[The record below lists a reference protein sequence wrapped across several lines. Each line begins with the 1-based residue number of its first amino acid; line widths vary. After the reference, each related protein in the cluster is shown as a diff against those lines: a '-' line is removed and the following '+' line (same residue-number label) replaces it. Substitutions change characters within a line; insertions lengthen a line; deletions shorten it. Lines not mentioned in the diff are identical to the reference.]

1 MLPDLF
7 IYYSHM
13 EKEIEKKPPEF
24 PITSN
29 SKYLYFMYIFTLKP
43 IYCGRMMTLVIM
55 LSYTG
60 ILRPAGR
67 KALCVFCN
75 VESVLF

>member
-29 SKYLYFMYIFTLKP
+29 SKYLYFMYKYLH
-43 IYCGRMMTLVIM
+43 LNQ
-55 LSYTG
+55 YT
-60 ILRPAGR
+60 
-67 KALCVFCN
+67 VD
-75 VESVLF
+75 EWWYW